1 MDVTIRKANLADAS
15 RLAHLL
21 REINLF
27 PAVQAEQAAETQAR
41 VQRHL
46 AQCLQDDSHSVY
58 LAEDQAQALAGYS
71 AVHWLPYLMLRGPE
85 GYVSELFVDQAK
97 RGQGVGTRLLEAVIA
112 EARQRGCFRL
122 SLINVRR
129 RESYQ
134 RRYYEKAGWEERPE
148 AANFVYFL

>member
-1 MDVTIRKANLADAS
+1 MEVTIRKASLADAS
-15 RLAHLL
+15 RLADLL
-21 REINLF
+21 REMDLF
-27 PAVQAEQAAETQAR
+27 PAVQAEQADETQAR

-46 AQCLQDDSHSVY
+46 AQCLQDASHSVY
-58 LAEDQAQALAGYS
+58 LAEDQDQALVAYT
-71 AVHWLPYLMLRGPE
+71 AVHWLPYLILRGPE
-85 GYVSELFVDQAK
+85 GFISELFVDQAA

-112 EARQRGCFRL
+112 EAGQRGCFRL
-122 SLINVRR
+122 SLINMRG

>member
-1 MDVTIRKANLADAS
+1 MAITIRKASLVDAGDLA
-15 RLAHLL
+15 RLL

-27 PAVQAEQAAETQAR
+27 PAVQAEQPGETLAR

-46 AQCLQDDSHSVY
+46 AQCLQDSSHSVY
-58 LAEDQAQALAGYS
+58 VAENRDGGLVAYVS
-71 AVHWLPYLMLRGPE
+71 VHWLPYLMLKGPE
-85 GYVSELFVDQAK
+85 GFVSELFVVAPA
-97 RGQGVGTRLLEAVIA
+97 RSQGIGTRLLESVQA

-122 SLINVRR
+122 SLENMRG

-148 AANFVYFL
+148 AANFVYYL